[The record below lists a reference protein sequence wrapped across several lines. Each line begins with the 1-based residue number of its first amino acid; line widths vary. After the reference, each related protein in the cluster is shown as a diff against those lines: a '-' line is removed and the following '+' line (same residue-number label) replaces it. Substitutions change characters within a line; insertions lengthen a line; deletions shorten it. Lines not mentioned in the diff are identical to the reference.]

1 MHVILYAYSIVWLD
15 RFSWSAVEH
24 IFIASLKQRNPC
36 EMATKHKP
44 LLDEFEGKE
53 HLTSYDFI
61 RIFQEFDKD
70 GKQSSNMKTE
80 TQLSSF

>member
-1 MHVILYAYSIVWLD
+1 
-15 RFSWSAVEH
+15 
-24 IFIASLKQRNPC
+24 
-36 EMATKHKP
+36 MATKHKP

-80 TQLSSF
+80 TQLSSL